1 MGNVFRAK
9 PVQAH
14 ATRIVPTISHR
25 MGLPEDGVEEFR
37 METQN
42 TPATY
47 ASAGGG
53 VISLVG
59 KANLTRIDFMAT
71 ASYTAAQCHGSE

>member
-1 MGNVFRAK
+1 
-9 PVQAH
+9 
-14 ATRIVPTISHR
+14 
-25 MGLPEDGVEEFR
+25 